1 MFRHYLED
9 LIEDDS
15 LESFDAYVAA
25 LQVAAE
31 RAASMADENDNIG
44 RN

>member
-1 MFRHYLED
+1 MFRHYLEE
-9 LIEDDS
+9 LFDDAG

-31 RAASMADENDNIG
+31 RAASMADENDDIG